1 MEAETQ
7 NFSYFSCC
15 VAVKSCLTLCDPTDC
30 SLPRLLCA
38 WDSPGKNTGVG
49 CHSLLQGI
57 FLTLG
62 WKPRLLR
69 WQADSL
75 PSEPPGKPDPIK
87 KIPSQA
93 PCVTTV
99 TVFIMFSLLKVAQPF
114 PTLCDPMDCRLPAS
128 SVHETLQAR
137 ILEWVAMPFFRG
149 SSRPRDQ
156 TRVSCITGRFF
167 TI

>member
-99 TVFIMFSLLKVAQPF
+99 TVFIMFSSLKVAQPF
-114 PTLCDPMDCRLPAS
+114 PTLCDPVDYSA
-128 SVHETLQAR
+128 HGILQAR
-137 ILEWVAMPFFRG
+137 ILEWVAFPFSRG
-149 SSRPRDQ
+149 SSRPRNR
-156 TRVSCITGRFF
+156 TRVSRIAGGFF
-167 TI
+167 TS